1 MSSYHT
7 PVLLFESVSALA
19 IKAGGVYIDATLGGG
34 GHTREILSRLDS
46 KGRLLVFDQDES
58 ALKNAPED
66 KRLIL
71 IHNNFRF
78 IKNYMRFQGLK
89 HADGILADLGVS
101 SHQFDTSQRGFSFR
115 FDSALDMRMN
125 RNSTLDAA
133 YVINEYPQQKLEWLL
148 INWGEV
154 ENGKRVASL
163 ICNAREKGRINTTGE
178 LNTAISSV
186 IPRQGEHKYLAR
198 IYQAL
203 RIEVNSEMKAL
214 EGFLCSSLDVLGS
227 GGRLVVITY
236 HSIEDRLVKNFFR
249 SGNIYGKIE
258 KDFYGAE
265 KVPFRL
271 INRKP
276 LTPEEDEISG
286 NTRAR
291 SAKLRVAEKI

>member
-186 IPRQGEHKYLAR
+186 IPRQGE
-198 IYQAL
+198 Q
-203 RIEVNSEMKAL
+203 S
-214 EGFLCSSLDVLGS
+214 
-227 GGRLVVITY
+227 TW
-236 HSIEDRLVKNFFR
+236 
-249 SGNIYGKIE
+249 
-258 KDFYGAE
+258 
-265 KVPFRL
+265 
-271 INRKP
+271 
-276 LTPEEDEISG
+276 PEYI
-286 NTRAR
+286 RP
-291 SAKLRVAEKI
+291 

>member
-1 MSSYHT
+1 
-7 PVLLFESVSALA
+7 
-19 IKAGGVYIDATLGGG
+19 
-34 GHTREILSRLDS
+34 
-46 KGRLLVFDQDES
+46 
-58 ALKNAPED
+58 
-66 KRLIL
+66 
-71 IHNNFRF
+71 
-78 IKNYMRFQGLK
+78 
-89 HADGILADLGVS
+89 
-101 SHQFDTSQRGFSFR
+101 
-115 FDSALDMRMN
+115 
-125 RNSTLDAA
+125 
-133 YVINEYPQQKLEWLL
+133 
-148 INWGEV
+148 
-154 ENGKRVASL
+154 
-163 ICNAREKGRINTTGE
+163 
-178 LNTAISSV
+178 
-186 IPRQGEHKYLAR
+186 
-198 IYQAL
+198 
-203 RIEVNSEMKAL
+203 MKAL

>member
-71 IHNNFRF
+71 VHNNFRF
-78 IKNYMRFQGLK
+78 IKNYMRFHGLK

-276 LTPEEDEISG
+276 LTPEEGEISG